1 MKTAEE
7 ALDWM
12 ISALQE
18 AIEEYS
24 PDVEEAT
31 VDLNLAV
38 ELIRQEL
45 TTPRED
51 ELVDTIKSVM
61 KLIEDGANYYAGL
74 HERFGVRIRISADSK
89 DQSMTA
95 IAMSETAGAV
105 SALGSLLG
113 HLMSEEATKRHKI
126 NEIFTGKGL
135 TYPKV
140 NNSGRSTLI
149 LPKK

>member
-1 MKTAEE
+1 MRTAEE

-12 ISALQE
+12 ISSVQE
-18 AIEEYS
+18 WIT
-24 PDVEEAT
+24 EAGNPGNEDT
-31 VDLNLAV
+31 DRLNHAV

-74 HERFGVRIRISADSK
+74 HERFGVRIRISADLK

-113 HLMSEEATKRHKI
+113 HLMSEEATKRHRI

-140 NNSGRSTLI
+140 NNRGQSTLI